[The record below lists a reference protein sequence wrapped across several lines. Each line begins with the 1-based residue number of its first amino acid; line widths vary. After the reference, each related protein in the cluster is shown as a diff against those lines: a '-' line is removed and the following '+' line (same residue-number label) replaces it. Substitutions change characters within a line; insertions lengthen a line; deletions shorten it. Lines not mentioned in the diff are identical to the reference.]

1 MKKSL
6 LKIYKTLL
14 KHFGYRNW
22 WPAKT
27 KIEIIIGAI
36 LAQNTNWKNVELA
49 ISNLREAKVLS
60 YKGLQETPVDQ
71 LAELIRPS
79 GYYNVKAQKLKTF
92 VEFLSAEYSGSLM
105 MMFREETSIL
115 RDKLLSVKGIG
126 PETADSILLYA
137 GQHLVFV
144 SDLYTYRVM
153 TRHKLLPEKADYHQI
168 QKFFQDN
175 IPEDIDLYNDFHA
188 QIVTVGA
195 KYCNKTPKC
204 EECPLREFLP
214 IEQSE

>member
-14 KHFGYRNW
+14 QHFGYRNW

-60 YKGLQETPVDQ
+60 YNGLQETPVDQ

-115 RDKLLSVKGIG
+115 REKLLSVKGIG

-137 GQHLVFV
+137 GQHLIFV

-188 QIVTVGA
+188 QIVTVGS

-204 EECPLREFLP
+204 EECPLRELLP